1 MAEKD
6 EGLQGFLRGYRRVIA
21 WQKAKDLVVMV
32 HRITAKFPKGEF
44 RAIGQLNDAA
54 NSVAANIAEGYCRG
68 SGGDYLRF
76 LDIAHGSLGEVGSRM
91 DVAYEVGHVSEED
104 WTTFTTTYNNTG
116 FFLFRLMQGVRKK
129 VDEGSWDH
137 HYLVRE
143 GTEESEVS
151 EE

>member
-1 MAEKD
+1 
-6 EGLQGFLRGYRRVIA
+6 VIA
-21 WQKAKDLVVMV
+21 WQKAKALAVLV
-32 HRITAKFPKGEF
+32 HTITAKFPKGEF

-91 DVAYEVGHVSEED
+91 DVAYEMKHVSEED
-104 WTTFTTTYNNTG
+104 WAAFTAAYNNTG

-129 VDEGSWDH
+129 VDEGTWDH

-143 GTEESEVS
+143 GIEEYEVG
-151 EE
+151 EEG